1 MKKIEIT
8 VEAFNALE
16 KDAQIDYLDKIR
28 IELGDENV
36 VFKIGDI
43 IIRDREELQAWQ
55 IKNSIL

>member
-1 MKKIEIT
+1 MKKIETT
-8 VEAFNALE
+8 VEDFNELE
-16 KDAQIDYLDKIR
+16 RDVQIAYLDKIR

-55 IKNSIL
+55 IENGIL